1 MKIGIVGLPNAGK
14 SSLFNLLTRAHAQV
28 AKFPFTTIDRNVGM
42 AVIPD
47 ERLARIVEI
56 TRSPKVTYPAI
67 EFVDIA
73 GLIKGA
79 AQGEGLG
86 NKFLSHIRDV
96 DLILHL
102 LRCFIDP
109 DIPLTGGELDPSR
122 DYDIVRTE
130 LFLSDLEIVERR
142 LDKIKKKAE
151 ARDEYNQLISIRE
164 SLMAYRIPE
173 NRLPDL
179 PLLTIIPELVVLNID
194 EDGAYHTD
202 LPGFR
207 LSVRLEEEGEDFS
220 EADKIELRRAAGLD
234 PGGLAELIR
243 QCLKKLDIIIFYT
256 IKGEETR
263 GWPIRRGTTVLEA
276 AGKIHTD
283 LKEGFIKAEIIK
295 CDDLVRTGGYA
306 EAHQAGCTKIEGKDY
321 LVQDGDVILI
331 KFR

>member
-47 ERLARIVEI
+47 ERMPMI
-56 TRSPKVTYPAI
+56 TKITKSPKITYPAI

-79 AQGEGLG
+79 STGEGLG

-96 DLILHL
+96 NLILNV
-102 LRCFIDP
+102 LRCFADA
-109 DIPLTGGELDPSR
+109 DIPHAAGGLDPRR

-142 LDKIKKKAE
+142 MDKIKKKGE
-151 ARDEYNQLISIRE
+151 ARDEYQLLTAIRDALASNRVPE
-164 SLMAYRIPE
+164 HSL
-173 NRLPDL
+173 LDL
-179 PLLTIIPELVVLNID
+179 PLLTVIPEEVVLNLD
-194 EDGAYHTD
+194 EDGAGAAD
-202 LPGFR
+202 MAGFR
-207 LSVRLEEEGEDFS
+207 LSVRLEEDGADFE
-220 EADKIELRRAAGLD
+220 EAEKIELRRSAGLD
-234 PGGLAELIR
+234 PGGLKGLIDH
-243 QCLKKLDIIIFYT
+243 CLQKLGVIIFYT

-263 GWPIRRGTTVLEA
+263 GWPIRRGTKVIDA

-283 LKEGFIKAEIIK
+283 LKEGFIKAEILK

-321 LVQDGDVILI
+321 VVQDGDVVLI

>member
-47 ERLARIVEI
+47 ERMPGI
-56 TRSPKVTYPAI
+56 TQITKSPKVTYPAI

-96 DLILHL
+96 DLILHV
-102 LRCFIDP
+102 LRCFADA
-109 DIPLTGGELDPSR
+109 DIPHAISGLDPSR
-122 DYDIVRTE
+122 DFDIVRTE

-142 LDKIKKKAE
+142 MDKIKKKAE
-151 ARDEYNQLISIRE
+151 ARDEYEQLTAIRDALA
-164 SLMAYRIPE
+164 SNRIPE
-173 NRLPDL
+173 HVLPDL
-179 PLLTIIPELVVLNID
+179 PLLTVIPEQVVLNLD
-194 EDGAYHTD
+194 EDGAAKVD

-207 LSVRLEEEGEDFS
+207 LSVRLEEDAADFE
-220 EADKIELRRAAGLD
+220 EAEITELRRSAGLD
-234 PGGLAELIR
+234 PGGLKGLIDH
-243 QCLKKLDIIIFYT
+243 CLQKLGVIIFYT

-263 GWPIRRGTTVLEA
+263 GWPIKRGTKVIDA

-283 LKEGFIKAEIIK
+283 LKEGFIKAEILK
-295 CDDLVRTGGYA
+295 CEDLVRTGGYA

-321 LVQDGDVILI
+321 IVQDGDVILI